1 MSKAKTGIGSYKA
14 ENDNAI
20 SPDDTDAKVGQKAW
34 DKRDREK
41 PDEEK
46 IERDLE
52 KYSEEMAE
60 DAPGT
65 GTPED
70 NP

>member
-1 MSKAKTGIGSYKA
+1 MNKTKTGIGSYSP
-14 ENDNAI
+14 EDDNAI
-20 SPDDTDAKVGQKAW
+20 SPDDADAKVGQKAW
-34 DKRDREK
+34 DRRDREK

-46 IERDLE
+46 IRRDLE
-52 KYSEEMAE
+52 KYNEEMAE
-60 DAPGT
+60 DSAGT